1 MPTSVKEIKTFLADA
16 PGQGVRPLI
25 MRSDRDY
32 GDYVAEF
39 TLLPLSNMDRYRC
52 LFPANQ

>member
-1 MPTSVKEIKTFLADA
+1 
-16 PGQGVRPLI
+16 
-25 MRSDRDY
+25 MRRDRDY

-39 TLLPLSNMDRYRC
+39 TRLPLSNMDRYRC